1 MQQALIKG
9 GITFSGAQIN
19 RMVHLVIAALGAV
32 AVETQGLVGHELLGA
47 RVDGSTD
54 GNARQ
59 WLLAWIMVRMLD
71 SQRRVTGEEKI
82 EYMRRWIGRA
92 CDIRQKRTQERY
104 LNVQNV
110 LDIISIAFNV
120 LIADLP
126 RGISSGGHFLIMRR
140 RWEMVWAICDLLV
153 QCPLSNPLQ

>member
-1 MQQALIKG
+1 
-9 GITFSGAQIN
+9 
-19 RMVHLVIAALGAV
+19 MVHLVIAALGAV